1 MVKQGARE
9 VEANEHVLS
18 LVDDEP
24 GGVREWEFMCE
35 CGHEGCHE
43 SVFLTVAAFVALRD
57 SGEAVV
63 AAGHH
68 VSPAAHARRVRNA
81 TQALR
86 AQAEHQ
92 VKRAKKNLG
101 LT

>member
-1 MVKQGARE
+1 MVKQGTRE
-9 VEANEHVLS
+9 TEANEHLLG
-18 LVDDEP
+18 LVDDDL
-24 GGVREWEFMCE
+24 GVVHEWEFMCE
-35 CGHEGCHE
+35 CGDEDCHE

-57 SGEAVV
+57 AGEAVV
-63 AAGHH
+63 ADGHH

-92 VKRAKKNLG
+92 VQRAKKNLG